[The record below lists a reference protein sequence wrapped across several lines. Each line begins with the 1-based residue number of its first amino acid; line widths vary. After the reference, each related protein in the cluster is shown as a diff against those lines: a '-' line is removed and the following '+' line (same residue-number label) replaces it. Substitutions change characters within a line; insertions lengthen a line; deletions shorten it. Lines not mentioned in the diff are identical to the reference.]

1 MSFAILRPLQRV
13 IDLYRDR
20 EYFQQLLKIGLP
32 ITFQQFIFSL
42 LNMVGVVMIGQKG
55 ETAMAAVGLA
65 NQVYFL
71 YNLILFGIASGAAMF
86 TAQLWGKR
94 DIPNLR
100 KVLSLCLILSLAVAL
115 IFLGLVQLIPV
126 QIMKLFSE
134 DAQVITLGSQYLRLF
149 SGSFFFFAITFSYAL
164 VLRSIGDV
172 KMPMAV
178 SVSSLSLNVLL
189 SFGLIFG
196 KLGLP
201 EMGVLGAAVAL
212 LISRIVECIAL
223 LALTYYKRS
232 PVAAALREL
241 LQFDPHFVGKVLK
254 PVLPV
259 ALNELLWAAGITA
272 YSVVYARIGTE
283 AIAAMN
289 IVGAVDNLAL
299 TLFIGITNATAVLV
313 GNRIGAGEDD
323 EAFRYAARSTGL
335 STILALL
342 MGGAILLTRNPVLT
356 LYKVSPAVLQNAY
369 SVLTILA
376 LLLCVRAQN
385 MTLIVGAFRGGGDT
399 RFALFLDGFI
409 IWMLGVP
416 LAFLGG
422 LVFHLPVH
430 WVYLLVMTEEL
441 TKYFLSLPRFFS
453 RKWIHDLAQAVSV

>member
-1 MSFAILRPLQRV
+1 MPTILRV

-20 EYFQQLLKIGLP
+20 EYFRQLLKIGLP
-32 ITFQQFIFSL
+32 ITFQQFVFSL

-55 ETAMAAVGLA
+55 EVAVAAAGLA

-71 YNLILFGIASGAAMF
+71 YSLILFGIASGAAMF

-100 KVLSLCLILSLAVAL
+100 KVLSLSLTLSLAVAL
-115 IFLGLVQLIPV
+115 IFLGLAQLIPV
-126 QIMKLFSE
+126 QILELFSE
-134 DAQVITLGSQYLRLF
+134 DTQVITLGSQYLRLF
-149 SGSFFFFAITFSYAL
+149 SGSFVFFAITFSYAL
-164 VLRSIGDV
+164 VLRSTGDV

-178 SVSSLSLNVLL
+178 SVSALSLNVLL

-201 EMGVLGAAVAL
+201 EMGVLGAALAL
-212 LISRIVECIAL
+212 LISRIVECITL

-241 LQFDPHFVGKVLK
+241 LQFDPHFMVKVLK

-272 YSVVYARIGTE
+272 YNVVYARISTE

-289 IVGAVDNLAL
+289 IVSTVDNLAL
-299 TLFIGITNATAVLV
+299 TLFIGITNATTVLV
-313 GNRIGAGEDD
+313 GNRIGAGEDE
-323 EAFRYAARSTGL
+323 EAFRYGARSTGL
-335 STILALL
+335 STVLALL
-342 MGGAILLTRNPVLT
+342 VGGLILLARNPVLA
-356 LYKVSPAVLQNAY
+356 LYKISPDVIQYAHRVML
-369 SVLTILA
+369 ILA
-376 LLLCVRAQN
+376 SFLWVRAQN

-422 LVFHLPVH
+422 FVFHLPVY
-430 WVYLLVMTEEL
+430 WVYLLVMSEEA
-441 TKYFLSLPRFFS
+441 TKYILSLPRFFS
-453 RKWIHDLAQAVSV
+453 RKWIHDLAQTVRV